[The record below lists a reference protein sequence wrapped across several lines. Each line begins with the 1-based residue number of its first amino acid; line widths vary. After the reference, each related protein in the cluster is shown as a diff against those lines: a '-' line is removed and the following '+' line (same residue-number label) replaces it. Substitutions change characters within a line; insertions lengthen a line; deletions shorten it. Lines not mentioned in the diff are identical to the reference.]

1 MAFKTENPPKGVNG
15 SILRVSSLR
24 PTFLMRISWVY
35 LNATG
40 ISPNSRTS
48 LFGIRVLLTVVV
60 LASINVFI
68 VSPLEFVALS
78 ADL

>member
-1 MAFKTENPPKGVNG
+1 
-15 SILRVSSLR
+15 
-24 PTFLMRISWVY
+24 MRISWVY